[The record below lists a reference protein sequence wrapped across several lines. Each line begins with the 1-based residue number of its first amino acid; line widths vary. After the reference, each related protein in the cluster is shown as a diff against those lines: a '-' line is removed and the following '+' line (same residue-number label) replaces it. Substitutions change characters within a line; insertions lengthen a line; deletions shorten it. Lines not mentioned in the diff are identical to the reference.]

1 MLAKYDFDA
10 QDSGELSMKKDDQ
23 IEVLDEADKNWWM
36 GRNLRTK
43 KDGLFPVPYVE
54 ERGK

>member
-1 MLAKYDFDA
+1 
-10 QDSGELSMKKDDQ
+10 MKKDDK

-43 KDGLFPVPYVE
+43 KEGLFPVPYVE